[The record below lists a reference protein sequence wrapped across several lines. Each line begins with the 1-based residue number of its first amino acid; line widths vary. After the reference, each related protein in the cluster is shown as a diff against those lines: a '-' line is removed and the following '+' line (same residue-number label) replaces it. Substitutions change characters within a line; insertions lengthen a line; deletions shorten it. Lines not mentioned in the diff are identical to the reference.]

1 MAIGAI
7 MALEAA
13 GKLNDV
19 VVAGIDGTPDALEYV
34 KSGKLKVSA
43 FQDPMGQGKKIH

>member
-19 VVAGIDGTPDALEYV
+19 IVAGIDGTPDALDYV
-34 KSGKLKVSA
+34 KSGKIKGFCFPRSNG
-43 FQDPMGQGKKIH
+43 PR